1 MANDQKVNKKVAGA
15 SLSKEEGEVKRLK
28 PKLEECFEVLL
39 PGGRVY
45 YTGEKE
51 VQAGLQIVD
60 LSRVPY
66 NALVLYLTGFK
77 YLGLKEG
84 AVALFSE
91 LGSAT
96 LEKLIAQKRE
106 QYPKDVPYLE
116 RALERKRQVTS
127 DPPSPR
133 RGNEGLTTKN

>member
-1 MANDQKVNKKVAGA
+1 MAKDQENKNMATT
-15 SLSKEEGEVKRLK
+15 SPLEQGEVKRLK
-28 PKLEECFEVLL
+28 PNLEECFEVLL

-51 VQAGLQIVD
+51 VQAGLQIID

-66 NALVLYLTGFK
+66 NALVLYITGFK
-77 YLGLKEG
+77 YLALKEG

-91 LGSAT
+91 LGAAT

-106 QYPKDVPYLE
+106 HYPKDVPYLE
-116 RALERKRQVTS
+116 RALEMKRGVTN
-127 DPPSPR
+127 D
-133 RGNEGLTTKN
+133 

>member
-1 MANDQKVNKKVAGA
+1 MAKDQENKNMATT
-15 SLSKEEGEVKRLK
+15 SPLEQGEVKRLK
-28 PKLEECFEVLL
+28 PNLEECFEVLL

-66 NALVLYLTGFK
+66 NALVLYITGFK
-77 YLGLKEG
+77 YLALKEG

-91 LGSAT
+91 LGAAT

-106 QYPKDVPYLE
+106 HYPKDVPYLE
-116 RALERKRQVTS
+116 RALQRKRQVTS
-127 DPPSPR
+127 
-133 RGNEGLTTKN
+133 EE

>member
-1 MANDQKVNKKVAGA
+1 MAKDQENKNMATT
-15 SLSKEEGEVKRLK
+15 SPLEPGEVKRLK
-28 PKLEECFEVLL
+28 PNLEECFEVLL

-66 NALVLYLTGFK
+66 NALVLYITGFK
-77 YLGLKEG
+77 YLALKEG

-91 LGSAT
+91 LGAAT

-106 QYPKDVPYLE
+106 HYPKDVPYLE
-116 RALERKRQVTS
+116 RALEMKRGVAN
-127 DPPSPR
+127 D
-133 RGNEGLTTKN
+133 

>member
-1 MANDQKVNKKVAGA
+1 MAKDQENKNMATT
-15 SLSKEEGEVKRLK
+15 SPLEQGEVKRLK
-28 PKLEECFEVLL
+28 PNLEECFEVLL

-66 NALVLYLTGFK
+66 NALVLYITGFK
-77 YLGLKEG
+77 YLALKEG

-91 LGSAT
+91 LGAAT

-106 QYPKDVPYLE
+106 HYPKDVPYLE
-116 RALERKRQVTS
+116 RALEMKRGVAN
-127 DPPSPR
+127 D
-133 RGNEGLTTKN
+133 

>member
-1 MANDQKVNKKVAGA
+1 MAKDQENKNMATT
-15 SLSKEEGEVKRLK
+15 SPLEQGEIKRLK
-28 PKLEECFEVLL
+28 PNLEECFEVLL

-66 NALVLYLTGFK
+66 NALVLYITGFK
-77 YLGLKEG
+77 YLALKEG

-91 LGSAT
+91 LGAAT

-106 QYPKDVPYLE
+106 HYPKDVQYLE
-116 RALERKRQVTS
+116 RALQMKRGVAN
-127 DPPSPR
+127 D
-133 RGNEGLTTKN
+133 

>member
-1 MANDQKVNKKVAGA
+1 MAKDQENKNMATT
-15 SLSKEEGEVKRLK
+15 SPLEQGEVKRLK
-28 PKLEECFEVLL
+28 PNLEECFEVLL

-66 NALVLYLTGFK
+66 NALVLYITGFK
-77 YLGLKEG
+77 YLALKEG

-91 LGSAT
+91 LGAAT

-106 QYPKDVPYLE
+106 YYPKDVPYLE
-116 RALERKRQVTS
+116 RALKMKRGVAN
-127 DPPSPR
+127 D
-133 RGNEGLTTKN
+133 

>member
-1 MANDQKVNKKVAGA
+1 MAKDQVNKNMATT
-15 SLSKEEGEVKRLK
+15 SPLEQGEVKRLK
-28 PKLEECFEVLL
+28 PNLEECFEVLL

-51 VQAGLQIVD
+51 VQAGLQIID

-66 NALVLYLTGFK
+66 NALVLYITGFK
-77 YLGLKEG
+77 YLALKEG

-91 LGSAT
+91 LGAAT

-106 QYPKDVPYLE
+106 HYPKDVPYLE
-116 RALERKRQVTS
+116 RALEMKRGVT
-127 DPPSPR
+127 
-133 RGNEGLTTKN
+133 NVQ

>member
-1 MANDQKVNKKVAGA
+1 MAKDQVNKNMATT
-15 SLSKEEGEVKRLK
+15 SPLEQGEVKRLK
-28 PKLEECFEVLL
+28 PNLEECFEVLL

-51 VQAGLQIVD
+51 VQAGLQIID

-66 NALVLYLTGFK
+66 NALVLYITGFK
-77 YLGLKEG
+77 YLALKEG

-91 LGSAT
+91 LGAAT

-106 QYPKDVPYLE
+106 HYPKDVPYLE
-116 RALERKRQVTS
+116 RALQMKRGVTT
-127 DPPSPR
+127 DH
-133 RGNEGLTTKN
+133 

>member
-1 MANDQKVNKKVAGA
+1 MAKDQENKNMATT
-15 SLSKEEGEVKRLK
+15 SPLEQGEVKRLK
-28 PKLEECFEVLL
+28 PNLEECFEVLL

-51 VQAGLQIVD
+51 VQVGLQIVD

-66 NALVLYLTGFK
+66 NALVLYITGFK
-77 YLGLKEG
+77 YLALKEG

-91 LGSAT
+91 LGAAT

-106 QYPKDVPYLE
+106 HYPKDVPYLE
-116 RALERKRQVTS
+116 RALEMKRGVAN
-127 DPPSPR
+127 D
-133 RGNEGLTTKN
+133 

>member
-1 MANDQKVNKKVAGA
+1 MAKDQENKNMATT
-15 SLSKEEGEVKRLK
+15 SPLEQGEVKRLK
-28 PKLEECFEVLL
+28 PNLEECFEVLL

-66 NALVLYLTGFK
+66 NALVLYITGFK
-77 YLGLKEG
+77 YLALKEG

-91 LGSAT
+91 LGAAT

-106 QYPKDVPYLE
+106 YYPKDVPYLE
-116 RALERKRQVTS
+116 RALEMKRGVAN
-127 DPPSPR
+127 D
-133 RGNEGLTTKN
+133 

>member
-1 MANDQKVNKKVAGA
+1 MAKDQENKNMATT
-15 SLSKEEGEVKRLK
+15 SPLEQGEVKRLK
-28 PKLEECFEVLL
+28 PNLEECFEALL

-66 NALVLYLTGFK
+66 NALVLYITGFK
-77 YLGLKEG
+77 YLALKEG

-91 LGSAT
+91 LGAAT

-106 QYPKDVPYLE
+106 HYPKDVPYLE
-116 RALERKRQVTS
+116 RALQMKRGVTN
-127 DPPSPR
+127 D
-133 RGNEGLTTKN
+133 

>member
-1 MANDQKVNKKVAGA
+1 MAKDQVNKNMATT
-15 SLSKEEGEVKRLK
+15 SPLEQGEVKRLK
-28 PKLEECFEVLL
+28 PNLEECFEVLL

-51 VQAGLQIVD
+51 VQAGLQIVE

-66 NALVLYLTGFK
+66 NALVLYITGFK
-77 YLGLKEG
+77 YLALKEG

-91 LGSAT
+91 LGAAT

-106 QYPKDVPYLE
+106 HYPKDVPYLE
-116 RALERKRQVTS
+116 RALEMKRGVTN
-127 DPPSPR
+127 D
-133 RGNEGLTTKN
+133 

>member
-1 MANDQKVNKKVAGA
+1 MAKDQVNKNMATT
-15 SLSKEEGEVKRLK
+15 SPLEQGEVKRLK
-28 PKLEECFEVLL
+28 PNLEECFEVLL

-66 NALVLYLTGFK
+66 NALVLYITGFK
-77 YLGLKEG
+77 YLALKEG
-84 AVALFSE
+84 AAALFSE
-91 LGSAT
+91 LGAAT

-106 QYPKDVPYLE
+106 HYPKDVSYLE
-116 RALERKRQVTS
+116 RALEMKRGVTN
-127 DPPSPR
+127 D
-133 RGNEGLTTKN
+133 

>member
-1 MANDQKVNKKVAGA
+1 MAKDQENKNMATT
-15 SLSKEEGEVKRLK
+15 SPLEQGEVKRLK
-28 PKLEECFEVLL
+28 PNLEECFEVLL

-66 NALVLYLTGFK
+66 NALVLYITGFK
-77 YLGLKEG
+77 YLALKEG

-91 LGSAT
+91 LGAAT

-106 QYPKDVPYLE
+106 HYPKDVPYLE
-116 RALERKRQVTS
+116 RALEMKRGVTN
-127 DPPSPR
+127 D
-133 RGNEGLTTKN
+133 

>member
-1 MANDQKVNKKVAGA
+1 MAKDQENKNMATT
-15 SLSKEEGEVKRLK
+15 SPSKEEGEVKRLK
-28 PKLEECFEVLL
+28 PNLEECFEVLL

-66 NALVLYLTGFK
+66 NALVLYITGFK
-77 YLGLKEG
+77 YLALKEG
-84 AVALFSE
+84 AVVLFSE
-91 LGSAT
+91 LGAAT

-106 QYPKDVPYLE
+106 HYPKDVPYLE
-116 RALERKRQVTS
+116 RALEMKRGVTT
-127 DPPSPR
+127 DH
-133 RGNEGLTTKN
+133 

>member
-1 MANDQKVNKKVAGA
+1 MAKDQENKNMATT
-15 SLSKEEGEVKRLK
+15 SPLEQGEVKRLK
-28 PKLEECFEVLL
+28 PNLEECFEVLL

-66 NALVLYLTGFK
+66 NALVLYITGFK
-77 YLGLKEG
+77 YLALKEG

-91 LGSAT
+91 LGAAT

-106 QYPKDVPYLE
+106 YYPKDVPYLE
-116 RALERKRQVTS
+116 RALKMKRGVTN
-127 DPPSPR
+127 D
-133 RGNEGLTTKN
+133 

>member
-1 MANDQKVNKKVAGA
+1 MAKDQENKNMANTSPLEQ
-15 SLSKEEGEVKRLK
+15 GEVKRLK
-28 PKLEECFEVLL
+28 PNLEECFEVLL

-66 NALVLYLTGFK
+66 NALVLYITGFK
-77 YLGLKEG
+77 YLALKEG

-91 LGSAT
+91 LGAAT

-106 QYPKDVPYLE
+106 HYPKDVPYLE
-116 RALERKRQVTS
+116 RALQMKRGVTN
-127 DPPSPR
+127 D
-133 RGNEGLTTKN
+133 

>member
-1 MANDQKVNKKVAGA
+1 MAKDQENKNMATT
-15 SLSKEEGEVKRLK
+15 SPLEQGEVKRLK
-28 PKLEECFEVLL
+28 PNLEECFEVLL

-66 NALVLYLTGFK
+66 NALVLYITGFK
-77 YLGLKEG
+77 YLALKEG
-84 AVALFSE
+84 AEALFSE
-91 LGSAT
+91 LGAAT

-106 QYPKDVPYLE
+106 HYPKDVPYLE
-116 RALERKRQVTS
+116 RALEMKRGVTT
-127 DPPSPR
+127 DH
-133 RGNEGLTTKN
+133 

>member
-1 MANDQKVNKKVAGA
+1 MAKDQENKNMATT
-15 SLSKEEGEVKRLK
+15 SPLEQGEVKRLK
-28 PKLEECFEVLL
+28 PNLEECFEVLL

-66 NALVLYLTGFK
+66 NALVLYITGFK
-77 YLGLKEG
+77 YLALKEG

-91 LGSAT
+91 LGAAT

-106 QYPKDVPYLE
+106 HYPKDVPYLE
-116 RALERKRQVTS
+116 RALQMKRGVAN
-127 DPPSPR
+127 D
-133 RGNEGLTTKN
+133 

>member
-15 SLSKEEGEVKRLK
+15 SPSKAEGEVKRLK
-28 PKLEECFEVLL
+28 PNLSECFEVLL

-91 LGSAT
+91 LGAAT

-116 RALERKRQVTS
+116 RALERKRQMTN
-127 DPPSPR
+127 D
-133 RGNEGLTTKN
+133 K

>member
-1 MANDQKVNKKVAGA
+1 MAKDQENKNMATT
-15 SLSKEEGEVKRLK
+15 SPLEQGEVKRLK
-28 PKLEECFEVLL
+28 PNLEECFEVLL

-66 NALVLYLTGFK
+66 NALVLYITGFK
-77 YLGLKEG
+77 YLALKEG

-91 LGSAT
+91 LGAAT

-106 QYPKDVPYLE
+106 YYPKDVQYLE
-116 RALERKRQVTS
+116 RALQMKRGVAN
-127 DPPSPR
+127 D
-133 RGNEGLTTKN
+133 

>member
-1 MANDQKVNKKVAGA
+1 MAKDQVNKNMATT
-15 SLSKEEGEVKRLK
+15 SPLEQGEVKRLK
-28 PKLEECFEVLL
+28 PNLEECFEVLL

-66 NALVLYLTGFK
+66 NALVLYITGFK
-77 YLGLKEG
+77 YLALKEG

-91 LGSAT
+91 LGAAT

-106 QYPKDVPYLE
+106 HYPKDVPYLK
-116 RALERKRQVTS
+116 RALEMKRGVTN
-127 DPPSPR
+127 D
-133 RGNEGLTTKN
+133 

>member
-1 MANDQKVNKKVAGA
+1 MAKDQVNKNMATT
-15 SLSKEEGEVKRLK
+15 SPLEQGEVKRLK
-28 PKLEECFEVLL
+28 PNLEECFEVLL

-66 NALVLYLTGFK
+66 NALVLYITGFK
-77 YLGLKEG
+77 YLALKEG

-91 LGSAT
+91 LGAAT

-106 QYPKDVPYLE
+106 HYPKDVPYLE
-116 RALERKRQVTS
+116 RALDMKRGVTT
-127 DPPSPR
+127 DH
-133 RGNEGLTTKN
+133 

>member
-1 MANDQKVNKKVAGA
+1 MAKDQVNKNMATT
-15 SLSKEEGEVKRLK
+15 SPLEQGEVKRLK
-28 PKLEECFEVLL
+28 PNLEECVEVLL

-51 VQAGLQIVD
+51 VQAGLQIID

-66 NALVLYLTGFK
+66 NALVLYITGFK
-77 YLGLKEG
+77 YLALKEG

-91 LGSAT
+91 LGAAT

-106 QYPKDVPYLE
+106 HYPKDVPYLE
-116 RALERKRQVTS
+116 RALEMKRGVTN
-127 DPPSPR
+127 D
-133 RGNEGLTTKN
+133 

>member
-1 MANDQKVNKKVAGA
+1 MAKDQVNKNMATT
-15 SLSKEEGEVKRLK
+15 SPLEQGEVKRLK
-28 PKLEECFEVLL
+28 PNLEECFEVLL

-66 NALVLYLTGFK
+66 NALVLYITGFK
-77 YLGLKEG
+77 YLALKEG

-106 QYPKDVPYLE
+106 HYPKDVPYLE
-116 RALERKRQVTS
+116 RALEMKRGVTN
-127 DPPSPR
+127 D
-133 RGNEGLTTKN
+133 

>member
-1 MANDQKVNKKVAGA
+1 MAKDQVNKNMATT
-15 SLSKEEGEVKRLK
+15 SPLEQGEVKRLK
-28 PKLEECFEVLL
+28 PNLEECFEVLL

-51 VQAGLQIVD
+51 VQAGLQIID

-66 NALVLYLTGFK
+66 NALVLYITGFK
-77 YLGLKEG
+77 YLALKEG

-91 LGSAT
+91 LGAAT

-106 QYPKDVPYLE
+106 HYPNDVPYLE
-116 RALERKRQVTS
+116 RALQRKRQVKS
-127 DPPSPR
+127 
-133 RGNEGLTTKN
+133 EE

>member
-1 MANDQKVNKKVAGA
+1 MAKDQVNKNMATT
-15 SLSKEEGEVKRLK
+15 SPLEQGEVKRLK
-28 PKLEECFEVLL
+28 PNLEECFEVLL

-51 VQAGLQIVD
+51 VQAGLQIID

-66 NALVLYLTGFK
+66 NALVLYITGFK
-77 YLGLKEG
+77 YLALKEG

-91 LGSAT
+91 LGAAT

-106 QYPKDVPYLE
+106 HYPKDVPYLE
-116 RALERKRQVTS
+116 RALQMKRGVTN
-127 DPPSPR
+127 D
-133 RGNEGLTTKN
+133 

>member
-1 MANDQKVNKKVAGA
+1 MAKDQVNKNMATT
-15 SLSKEEGEVKRLK
+15 SPLEQGEVKRLK
-28 PKLEECFEVLL
+28 PNLEECFEVLL

-66 NALVLYLTGFK
+66 NALVLYITGFK
-77 YLGLKEG
+77 YLALKEG

-91 LGSAT
+91 LGAAT

-106 QYPKDVPYLE
+106 HYPKDVPFLE
-116 RALERKRQVTS
+116 QALQRKRQVKS
-127 DPPSPR
+127 
-133 RGNEGLTTKN
+133 EE

>member
-1 MANDQKVNKKVAGA
+1 MAKDQENKNMATT
-15 SLSKEEGEVKRLK
+15 SPLEQGEVKRLK
-28 PKLEECFEVLL
+28 PNLEECFEVLL

-66 NALVLYLTGFK
+66 NALVLYITGFK
-77 YLGLKEG
+77 YLALKEG

-91 LGSAT
+91 LGAAT
-96 LEKLIAQKRE
+96 LEKLIAQKQE
-106 QYPKDVPYLE
+106 YYPKDVPYLE
-116 RALERKRQVTS
+116 RALQMKRGVAN
-127 DPPSPR
+127 D
-133 RGNEGLTTKN
+133 

>member
-1 MANDQKVNKKVAGA
+1 MAKDQENKNMATT
-15 SLSKEEGEVKRLK
+15 SPLEQGEVKRLK
-28 PKLEECFEVLL
+28 PNLEECFEVLL

-66 NALVLYLTGFK
+66 NALVLYITGFK
-77 YLGLKEG
+77 YLALKEG

-91 LGSAT
+91 LGAAT
-96 LEKLIAQKRE
+96 LEKLITQKRE
-106 QYPKDVPYLE
+106 HYPKDVPYLE
-116 RALERKRQVTS
+116 RALQRKRQVTS
-127 DPPSPR
+127 
-133 RGNEGLTTKN
+133 EE

>member
-1 MANDQKVNKKVAGA
+1 MAKDQVNKNMATT
-15 SLSKEEGEVKRLK
+15 SPLEQGEVKRLK
-28 PKLEECFEVLL
+28 PNLEECFEVLL

-51 VQAGLQIVD
+51 VQAGLHIVD

-66 NALVLYLTGFK
+66 NALVLYITGFK
-77 YLGLKEG
+77 YLALKEG

-91 LGSAT
+91 LGAAT

-106 QYPKDVPYLE
+106 HYPKDVPYLE
-116 RALERKRQVTS
+116 RALKMKRGVTT
-127 DPPSPR
+127 DH
-133 RGNEGLTTKN
+133 

>member
-1 MANDQKVNKKVAGA
+1 MAKDQENKNMATT
-15 SLSKEEGEVKRLK
+15 SPLEQGEVKRLK
-28 PKLEECFEVLL
+28 PNLEECFEVLL

-66 NALVLYLTGFK
+66 NALVLYITGFK
-77 YLGLKEG
+77 YLALKEG

-91 LGSAT
+91 LGAAT

-106 QYPKDVPYLE
+106 YYPKDVPYLE
-116 RALERKRQVTS
+116 RALQMKRGVAN
-127 DPPSPR
+127 D
-133 RGNEGLTTKN
+133 

>member
-1 MANDQKVNKKVAGA
+1 MAKDQENKNMATT
-15 SLSKEEGEVKRLK
+15 SPLEQGEVKRLK
-28 PKLEECFEVLL
+28 PNLEECFEVLL

-66 NALVLYLTGFK
+66 NALVLYITGFK
-77 YLGLKEG
+77 YLALKEG
-84 AVALFSE
+84 AVELFSE
-91 LGSAT
+91 LGAAT

-116 RALERKRQVTS
+116 RALEMKRGQ
-127 DPPSPR
+127 
-133 RGNEGLTTKN
+133 

>member
-1 MANDQKVNKKVAGA
+1 MAKDQDSKNMVAA
-15 SLSKEEGEVKRLK
+15 SPSKAEGEAKRQK
-28 PKLEECFEVLL
+28 PNLAECFEVLL

-66 NALVLYLTGFK
+66 NALVLYITGFK

-91 LGSAT
+91 LGAAT

-116 RALERKRQVTS
+116 RALERKRQVTN
-127 DPPSPR
+127 DQ
-133 RGNEGLTTKN
+133 

>member
-1 MANDQKVNKKVAGA
+1 MAKDQENKNMATT
-15 SLSKEEGEVKRLK
+15 SPLEQGEVKRLK
-28 PKLEECFEVLL
+28 PNLEECFEVLL
-39 PGGRVY
+39 PGGCVY

-66 NALVLYLTGFK
+66 NALVLYITGFK
-77 YLGLKEG
+77 YLALKEG

-91 LGSAT
+91 LGAAT

-106 QYPKDVPYLE
+106 HYPKDVPYLE
-116 RALERKRQVTS
+116 QALQMKRGVAN
-127 DPPSPR
+127 D
-133 RGNEGLTTKN
+133 

>member
-1 MANDQKVNKKVAGA
+1 MAKDQENKNMATT
-15 SLSKEEGEVKRLK
+15 SPLEQGEVKRLK
-28 PKLEECFEVLL
+28 PNLEECFEVLL

-91 LGSAT
+91 LGAAT

-106 QYPKDVPYLE
+106 HYPKDVPYLE
-116 RALERKRQVTS
+116 RALQRKRQVTS
-127 DPPSPR
+127 
-133 RGNEGLTTKN
+133 EE

>member
-1 MANDQKVNKKVAGA
+1 MAKDQVNKNMATT
-15 SLSKEEGEVKRLK
+15 SPLEQGEVKRLK
-28 PKLEECFEVLL
+28 PNLEECFEVLL

-66 NALVLYLTGFK
+66 NALVLYITGFK
-77 YLGLKEG
+77 YLALKEG

-91 LGSAT
+91 LGAAT

-106 QYPKDVPYLE
+106 HYPKDVPYLE
-116 RALERKRQVTS
+116 QALQRKRQVTS
-127 DPPSPR
+127 
-133 RGNEGLTTKN
+133 EE

>member
-1 MANDQKVNKKVAGA
+1 MAKDQVNKNMATT
-15 SLSKEEGEVKRLK
+15 SPLEQGEVKRLK
-28 PKLEECFEVLL
+28 PNLEECFEVLL

-66 NALVLYLTGFK
+66 NALILYITGFK
-77 YLGLKEG
+77 YLALKEG

-106 QYPKDVPYLE
+106 HYPKDVPYLE
-116 RALERKRQVTS
+116 RALEMKRGVTN
-127 DPPSPR
+127 D
-133 RGNEGLTTKN
+133 

>member
-1 MANDQKVNKKVAGA
+1 MAKDQVNKNMATT
-15 SLSKEEGEVKRLK
+15 SPLEQGEVKRLK
-28 PKLEECFEVLL
+28 PNLEECFEVLL

-51 VQAGLQIVD
+51 VQAGLQIID

-91 LGSAT
+91 LGAAT

-106 QYPKDVPYLE
+106 HYPKDVPYLE
-116 RALERKRQVTS
+116 RALEMKRGVTN
-127 DPPSPR
+127 D
-133 RGNEGLTTKN
+133 